1 MGLCKIQALQL
12 TRQRHTRVLRYN
24 RLKFETETGLGF
36 VMFRY
41 LLLLALLMTCEIRE
55 SCCEEL
61 RPPNVLLI
69 TVDDLRPELGCY
81 GKSQV
86 LSPHIDTLASSGMR
100 FDHAYCQQAVCNPS
114 RSSFLTGL
122 RPEAIG
128 VIGNHSHFRD
138 QRPDVV
144 TLPEHFKQHG
154 YHSVA
159 VGKIYHGVFP
169 EGASS
174 TKWDTMGDPQSWSEP
189 AIRFG
194 PRYYY
199 TEEGVASAKQAFQ
212 RTYGVRD
219 AESDDWAEKLVFGLA
234 TESPDVSDN
243 TLYDGKV
250 ADVAIQKLKAFQKQ
264 TKPFFLAVGFIKPH
278 SPYIAPKK
286 YFDLYR
292 DVSLAEQQELPTG
305 APPYAGH
312 RSGELRRYSDQP
324 RQGQIPRLNQQRV
337 RHAYY
342 ACVSYIDAQVGRVLE
357 ALQAADLSN
366 NTIVVLVGDH
376 GYHLG
381 EQGLW
386 GKTTNFELDTRVP
399 LIIRAPGVTTAGS
412 SSKGL
417 VELVDLF
424 PTLAKLAG
432 LPVPDQLASE
442 GFVPTL
448 RDPNQPTKAFALSQ
462 YPRGG
467 GRMGYSMRNA
477 THRLTQWVARD
488 TGRLLDR
495 ELYGYSEGLVESQNV
510 ADLNPGLVASMLP
523 TLLDEFGVKLVSTTE
538 LAAAQLDQEQ
548 GDDFTSFEKV
558 AAGPFESLQTKLGM
572 WVPATGRT
580 IVDNKHA
587 KSGKQCLQLTG
598 GESTSVTLKV
608 AENVDLSGELTF
620 WAERWTSRSP
630 FSFRIEK
637 KTEKGWSVVYNGD
650 RQVRVGRAFLS
661 QVKVSLNDPDI
672 THLRFQVKSPPDTGI
687 LIDDV
692 RIAPAQQQVI
702 TSAEIVPV
710 VLPALVGA
718 NASALVKIKVETT
731 GSRNPISLTGVDA
744 AVRGSAGSMDSVG
757 VFATGDNARFRADV
771 PFGKGV
777 RIENVQEAGK
787 KAGRATL
794 PVGGSAQ
801 TVTNNIQF
809 RGSHEL
815 VEGSNY
821 FWLSCTLSP
830 HADISRTVSGV
841 CQSLGF
847 SDGVRRQFNN
857 EFQTQRMGVS
867 LRTGGDD
874 GVHTYRIP
882 GLATTPKGTL
892 IGVYDVRRR
901 SGGDLPGDIDVGM
914 SRSVDGGSTWEDM
927 KVIMDMG
934 DDPKWNHDGIGD
946 PAVLVDDQ
954 TGTVWV
960 AATWSHGNRSWRG
973 SGQGLEPSETGQF
986 MLVKSTDDGVTW
998 SEPINITKQIKRP
1011 DWCFILQGPGKGITM
1026 QDGTLVFAAQYQDP
1040 PSKKRLPHSTIIFSK
1055 DHGVTWSVGTG
1066 AFDDTT
1072 ESQVI
1077 EVEPG
1082 VLMLN
1087 CRYNRQGVRV
1097 VMTTSDM
1104 GATWQKHVTSQRSL
1118 VEPGACMASLIDV
1131 KTETGG
1137 ESQDWLMFSNPDSSA
1152 GRHHIT
1158 IKASADRGL
1167 TWPKQFRLLLDEEPS
1182 GGYSC
1187 MSMIDKDTIG
1197 ILYEGSQAHM
1207 TFQRIDLRD
1216 VVGSEGISKKKI
1228 SGSSDGSVGYPA
1240 KSGVLGSVQRTLIN
1254 ELVLPPVFGSHMVMQ
1269 AGLELPIWGRA
1280 SPGSPV
1286 EVLLGKEKKEV
1297 TAGSDGAWKTSFSP
1311 RDASFTPVQLLV
1323 RCGRESIQCKDVLF
1337 GEVWLCAG
1345 QSNMEWSV
1353 SNSTGGAGE
1362 IDPLQSQSLRLLHL
1376 VGGAR
1381 GSSGEYGTEQLERLD
1396 PSRFAVGTWEHASTN
1411 SVDQFSAVAWFFAVE
1426 LQKRLKVPVGVICPA
1441 VGGTP
1446 TESWVSRESLTS
1458 DPWLRGMVRGNW
1470 LDNERL
1476 SDFCRMRGEQNLL
1489 RAIQAG
1495 EFIPGDD
1502 LGLNHSFKPGFM
1514 WQASIEP
1521 LVPYAIRGV
1530 VWYQGES
1537 NAETLERAREQA
1549 RLLPLLIREWR
1560 KAWGIGD
1567 FSFLFVQ
1574 LPALNRPAWPLFREV
1589 QRRIQQKLT
1598 NVEMAVTID
1607 VGHPSNVHPPEK
1619 RTVGQRLAGLAL
1631 SKTYNVQRDLLYA
1644 GPVVS
1649 DVQSSGGAVVLTF
1662 KHVGQGLKASDG
1674 LPLRHFE
1681 VAGSDG
1687 RFFPTM
1693 ANIDGKNRVKLISER
1708 VMNPQLVRYAWSPFP
1723 KSGVNFTNGI
1733 GIPASPFSTVSDEAL
1748 FEQEATEKSIHLG
1761 SKKRPNVLLIISEDN
1776 GPELGCYGDRYAR
1789 TPNLDHLASEGVRFE
1804 TAYVTQAVCS
1814 SSRSSIFTGLYPH
1827 QNGQIGLA
1835 THKFAMYGNWPTTYS
1850 ILHDAGYRTG
1860 LIGKTHVNPA
1870 SVVEDH
1876 VDFRRITSSNF
1887 AKKNLADYA
1896 RYASEFMNAA
1906 DQPFFLT
1913 VNYPDAH
1920 WPLQDQ
1926 VEGRPVVMSGASD
1939 VGPMTYIGFDNER
1952 LRGHLA
1958 GFYNCMAR
1966 LDDCVGE
1973 LLKALDDS
1981 GESENTLV
1989 IYIGDHGAQFARGK
2003 VFVTEGGLR
2012 IPMIVRWPKHAKRG
2026 LVSEQMVSTIDLLPT
2041 IVSAAGSE
2049 IPQGLPGK
2057 NLRGVLGGQ
2066 VAPLRTHLFGERNC
2080 DSADLHF
2087 PQRAVRDKRFKLINT
2102 LLRDRPDPGAKKCLD
2117 NGASNFRGSPTHVDL
2132 KEADTRT
2139 RRIYDTW
2146 LNPPQYQL
2154 YDLDRDP
2161 DEFVNLAD
2169 EPAFEAIKQGLIEKL
2184 EAWQRETHDRLR
2196 FPENL
2201 VRLTEE
2207 NDACRREGIRSPVGG
2222 WQYGGYLGA
2231 ADPSL
2236 IEKLGSE

>member
-1 MGLCKIQALQL
+1 
-12 TRQRHTRVLRYN
+12 
-24 RLKFETETGLGF
+24 
-36 VMFRY
+36 MFKWA
-41 LLLLALLMTCEIRE
+41 LLLALLMPCEVRE
-55 SCCEEL
+55 ACCEEL
-61 RPPNVLLI
+61 SPPNVLFI

-81 GKSQV
+81 GKSLV
-86 LSPHIDTLASSGMR
+86 HSPHIDNLASSGMR

-114 RSSFLTGL
+114 RSSFMTGM

-128 VIGNHSHFRD
+128 VIGNHTHFRD

-144 TLPEHFKQHG
+144 TLPQHFRQHG
-154 YHSVA
+154 YHAAA

-169 EGASS
+169 DGSS
-174 TKWDTMGDPQSWSEP
+174 RTKWDTMGDAESWSEP

-219 AESDDWAEKLVFGLA
+219 PESDDWTDKLVFGLA

-250 ADVAIQKLKAFQKQ
+250 ADVAIHKLKEFQNQ

-292 DVSLAEQQELPTG
+292 DVSLAEEQGFPTG
-305 APPYAGH
+305 APAYAGH
-312 RSGELRRYSDQP
+312 SSGELRRYSDQP
-324 RQGQIPRLNQQRV
+324 TQGPIPPLNQQRV

-342 ACVSYIDAQVGRVLE
+342 ACVSYIDAQIGRVLE
-357 ALQAADLSN
+357 TLEAADLSN
-366 NTIVVLVGDH
+366 DTIVVLVGDH

-381 EQGLW
+381 EHGLW

-399 LIIRAPGVTTAGS
+399 LIIRAPGVTTKGS
-412 SSKGL
+412 SSKAM

-424 PTLAKLAG
+424 PTLAELAG
-432 LPVPDQLASE
+432 LPLPDQLASE
-442 GFVPTL
+442 GFVAAL
-448 RDPNQPTKAFALSQ
+448 RDPNQPTKDFALSQ

-495 ELYGYSEGLVESQNV
+495 ELYDYSEGVVESQNV
-510 ADLNPGLVASMLP
+510 ADLNPGVVASMLP
-523 TLLDEFGVKLVSTTE
+523 TLLDEFGVKLVSTPQT
-538 LAAAQLDQEQ
+538 ATAQTQSEQ
-548 GDDFTSFEKV
+548 GADFTSFENV
-558 AAGPFESLQTKLGM
+558 AAGPFESLKTKLGM
-572 WVPATGRT
+572 WVPVKGKT

-587 KSGKQCLQLTG
+587 KSGKHCLQLTG

-608 AENVDLSGELTF
+608 AEKIDLTGDLTF
-620 WAERWTSRSP
+620 WAERWTSRNP

-637 KTEKGWSVVYNGD
+637 KTEKGWSLIYNGD

-661 QVKVSLNDPDI
+661 QVKISLNDPNI
-672 THLRFQVKSPPDTGI
+672 THLRFQVSSPPGTGI
-687 LIDDV
+687 LLDDI
-692 RIAPAQQQVI
+692 RIAPAKRQVI
-702 TSAEIVPV
+702 TSAEIVPM

-718 NASALVKIKVETT
+718 KASALVKIKVETS
-731 GSRNPISLTGVDA
+731 GSRNPISLIEMDV
-744 AVRGSAGSMDSVG
+744 AVRGSGGSMKSAAVY
-757 VFATGDNARFRADV
+757 ATDGNVRFRADE
-771 PFGKGV
+771 PFGKTV
-777 RIENVQEAGK
+777 RSENGK
-787 KAGRATL
+787 EDRQNGGQAAREGGR
-794 PVGGSAQ
+794 SAQ
-801 TVTNNIQF
+801 KLTSNIKF
-809 RGSHEL
+809 KGNHEL

-821 FWLSCTLSP
+821 FWLACTLSP
-830 HADISRTVSGV
+830 GANINETVSGL
-841 CQSLGF
+841 CRSLLF
-847 SDGVRRQFNN
+847 SDGSERQLQN
-857 EFQTQRMGVS
+857 EFQTQRLGVS

-882 GLATTPKGTL
+882 GLATTPRGTL

-914 SRSVDGGSTWEDM
+914 SRSVDGGNTWEDM

-934 DDPKWNHDGIGD
+934 DDPNWNYDGIGD

-986 MLVKSTDDGVTW
+986 MLVKSTDDGVPW
-998 SEPINITKQIKRP
+998 SKPINITKQIKRP

-1040 PSKKRLPHSTIIFSK
+1040 PSNKRMPHSTIIFSK
-1055 DHGVTWSVGTG
+1055 DHGLSWSVGAG

-1072 ESQVI
+1072 ESQVV

-1097 VMTTSDM
+1097 VMTTHDM

-1118 VEPGACMASLIDV
+1118 IEPGACMASLIDV

-1137 ESQDWLMFSNPDSSA
+1137 KSQDWMLFSNPDSSA
-1152 GRHHIT
+1152 GRNHIT

-1167 TWPKQFRLLLDEEPS
+1167 TWPKQYRLLLDEEQS

-1187 MSMIDKDTIG
+1187 MSMIDKDTVG

-1216 VVGSEGISKKKI
+1216 VVGVEGILKKKI
-1228 SGSSDGSVGYPA
+1228 SGQSDGSVGALA
-1240 KSGVLGSVQRTLIN
+1240 KAGDRSASQGTQTDV
-1254 ELVLPPVFGSHMVMQ
+1254 LVLPQVFGSHMVMQ
-1269 AGLELPIWGRA
+1269 AGVDLPIWGRA
-1280 SPGSPV
+1280 SPGSSV
-1286 EVLLGKEKKEV
+1286 EILLGKEKKKV
-1297 TAGSDGAWKTSFSP
+1297 TANRDGEWKTSFSP
-1311 RDASFTPVQLLV
+1311 RDASFTPMQLLV
-1323 RCGRESIQCKDVLF
+1323 RSGRESVEYKDVLI

-1353 SNSTGGAGE
+1353 AQSTGGVGE
-1362 IDPLQSQSLRLLHL
+1362 IDGMQSQGLRLLNL

-1381 GSSGEYGTEQLERLD
+1381 GSSREYGIEHLERLD
-1396 PSRFAVGTWEHASTN
+1396 PSRFSVGTWEHASEN
-1411 SVDQFSAVAWFFAVE
+1411 SVEEFSAVAWFFAVE
-1426 LQKRLKVPVGVICPA
+1426 LQRRLKVPVGVICPA

-1446 TESWVSRESLTS
+1446 TEAWVSREALAL
-1458 DPWLRGMVRGNW
+1458 DPNLRGMVRGNW

-1489 RAIQAG
+1489 SAIQAG
-1495 EFIPGDD
+1495 ELIPGDF
-1502 LGLNHSFKPGFM
+1502 LGPNHSFKPGFM
-1514 WQASIEP
+1514 WQAGIEP
-1521 LVPYAIRGV
+1521 LIPYAIRGV

-1537 NAETLERAREQA
+1537 NAETLERTREQA
-1549 RLLPLLIREWR
+1549 RLFPLLIREWR

-1567 FSFLFVQ
+1567 FPFMFVQ

-1598 NVEMAVTID
+1598 NVEMAVTMD

-1631 SKTYNVQRDLLYA
+1631 SKTYAVQRDLLHA

-1649 DVQSSGGAVVLTF
+1649 DVQFNGGAVVVTF
-1662 KHVGQGLKASDG
+1662 KHVGEGLKVSDG
-1674 LPLRHFE
+1674 RALRHFE

-1687 RFFPTM
+1687 IFFAAM
-1693 ANIDGKNRVKLISER
+1693 ANIDGTHRVKVGSDN
-1708 VMNPQLVRYAWSPFP
+1708 VVNPLSVRYAWSPYP
-1723 KSGVNFTNGI
+1723 EAGVNFTNSI
-1733 GIPASPFSTVSDEAL
+1733 GVPASPFSTVSDEKL
-1748 FEQEATEKSIHLG
+1748 LEQDATENSEHVG
-1761 SKKRPNVLLIISEDN
+1761 SHKRPNVLLIISEDN

-1789 TPNLDHLASEGVRFE
+1789 TPNLDQLASEGVQFK

-1835 THKFAMYGNWPTTYS
+1835 THKFAMFGNWPTTYS

-1876 VDFRRITSSNF
+1876 VDFRRITSANF
-1887 AKKNLADYA
+1887 AKKNLGDYA
-1896 RYASEFMNAA
+1896 RYAAEFMGAS
-1906 DQPFFLT
+1906 DEPFFLT

-1926 VEGRPVVMSGASD
+1926 VEGRPAVMSRSAD
-1939 VGPMTYIGFDNER
+1939 VGPMSYIAFDNER
-1952 LRGHLA
+1952 LRGHLS

-1966 LDDCVGE
+1966 LDECVGD
-1973 LLKALDDS
+1973 LLKTLDDS

-2012 IPMIVRWPKHAKRG
+2012 IPMIMRWPKRAKRG

-2041 IVSAAGSE
+2041 IISAAGCQV
-2049 IPQGLPGK
+2049 PRGLPGK
-2057 NLRGVLGGQ
+2057 DLRGVLGGQ

-2087 PQRAVRDKRFKLINT
+2087 PQRAVRDKRFKLIYT
-2102 LLRDRPDPGAKKCLD
+2102 MLRDRPDPGAKKCLD
-2117 NGASNFRGSPTHVDL
+2117 NGASNFRGSPTHLDL
-2132 KEADTRT
+2132 NDADART
-2139 RRIYDTW
+2139 RRIYETW

-2161 DEFVNLAD
+2161 HEFVNLAQ
-2169 EPAFEAIKQGLIEKL
+2169 EPDYQAIKRGLIDEL
-2184 EAWQRETHDRLR
+2184 EAWQRMTNDRLR
-2196 FPENL
+2196 FPEYL
-2201 VRLTEE
+2201 DRLTEE
-2207 NDACRREGIRSPVGG
+2207 NDACRRQGIRSPVGG
-2222 WQYGGYLGA
+2222 WQYAGYLGTA
-2231 ADPSL
+2231 ESRHS
-2236 IEKLGSE
+2236 EKLRSE